1 MPSELSPT
9 FSPVPTSPTVLSVVI
24 PVYNEIDNV
33 HALIREVAQALR
45 PSVHFEIIVVDDAS
59 RDGTDEVLLYTRRE
73 ISELRILRHSRNAGQ
88 SAAVRSGVRAA
99 RSSLV
104 VSLDG
109 DGQNDPADIIKML
122 ETKRNAPSF
131 VHLVAGVRT
140 VRRDGIAKRLA
151 SRTANAIRSF
161 LLNDLTP
168 DSGCGL
174 KMFDRESFLELPYFD
189 HMHRFLPALFRRAG
203 GEVMHVPVGHRP
215 RRAGFSKYGTLDRLF
230 VGIADLAGV
239 MWLARRYRFTSV
251 AEVGVTTKVGDRHF
265 PKDVRARGVM
275 PGNL

>member
-1 MPSELSPT
+1 MPSDLSPT
-9 FSPVPTSPTVLSVVI
+9 LSPVPTLPTVLSVVI

-45 PSVHFEIIVVDDAS
+45 PAVDFEIIVVDDAS
-59 RDGTDEVLLYTRRE
+59 RDGTDEVLLYTRKE

-99 RSSLV
+99 RSSV
-104 VSLDG
+104 VVTLDG

-251 AEVGVTTKVGDRHF
+251 AEVGVTTKAGERNL
-265 PKDVRARGVM
+265 PKDVRARGLM
-275 PGNL
+275 PGSF